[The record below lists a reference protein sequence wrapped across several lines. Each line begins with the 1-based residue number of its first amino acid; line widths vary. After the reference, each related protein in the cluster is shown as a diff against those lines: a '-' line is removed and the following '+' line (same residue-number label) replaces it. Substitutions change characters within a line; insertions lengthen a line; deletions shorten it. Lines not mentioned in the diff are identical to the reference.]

1 MHVALDSAGLSRVVR
16 SRNNKRR
23 RTKRHGRPSVASAQ
37 HLRKYGSRRVDKEI
51 LDRERPKTR
60 GDCQGAGRPCPWIG
74 CRYHLAGDV
83 SAADSLVLRFSGV
96 APWKVVETC
105 ALDVADRGE
114 HTLEEV
120 GGFLNVTRERARQIE
135 KDAFDKLRPFFERL
149 VQ

>member
-1 MHVALDSAGLSRVVR
+1 
-16 SRNNKRR
+16 
-23 RTKRHGRPSVASAQ
+23 
-37 HLRKYGSRRVDKEI
+37 
-51 LDRERPKTR
+51 
-60 GDCQGAGRPCPWIG
+60 
-74 CRYHLAGDV
+74 
-83 SAADSLVLRFSGV
+83 LRFSGV